1 MNMGRLSVVT
11 VIALSVAQG
20 IAYAQLPPYRPGQEL
35 VDASFEVA
43 SVRENRLSRR
53 EAIRS
58 PIRLLPS
65 GQFEARYALLKPL
78 MMMIYG
84 LRHYQIV
91 NAPEWVENER
101 FDIVA
106 KAPEGAEPA
115 HVRAMARK
123 LLEDRFGLVAHREK
137 RRMPT
142 YSLTWVDDRRRPS
155 PGLRPPSGS
164 CDKPEVSTTVSAPSG
179 LAVGTASPEC
189 EHAVGFGI
197 GWIFLRR
204 NSISSFLPF
213 LIEEVGRVV
222 VDETGLTGLYDLDL
236 KWSPEVRPG
245 SAVPPA
251 LVPDVAGG
259 VSIFTAIQEQLGLK
273 LEPSSGEV
281 EVLVIDRLDR
291 PTPD

>member
-1 MNMGRLSVVT
+1 MVRLSVVA
-11 VIALSVAQG
+11 VLALSVALG
-20 IAYAQLPPYRPGQEL
+20 TANAQLPPYNPGQEL

-43 SVRENRLSRR
+43 SVKENRLSRR
-53 EAIRS
+53 EAVRS
-58 PIRLLPS
+58 PVRLLPS
-65 GQFEARYALLKPL
+65 GQFEARYALLTTL
-78 MMMIYG
+78 MRMIYG
-84 LRHYQIV
+84 VRHYQIV
-91 NAPEWVENER
+91 SAPDWVDTER

-106 KAPEGAEPA
+106 KVPEGSEPT

-142 YSLTWVDDRRRPS
+142 YSLTWVDDRRQPG

-164 CDKPEVSTTVSAPSG
+164 CDSPESSTTVPAAGGQPMR
-179 LAVGTASPEC
+179 TTSPGC
-189 EHAVGFGI
+189 ERAAGFGI

-204 NSISSFLPF
+204 NFISSFLPF
-213 LIEEVGRVV
+213 LNDEVGRVV

-245 SAVPPA
+245 PA
-251 LVPDVAGG
+251 LPPGGVPDVTGG
-259 VSIFTAIQEQLGLK
+259 VSIFTAMREQLGLK
-273 LEPSSGEV
+273 LEPSTSEI
-281 EVLVIDRLDR
+281 EVLVIDRLNQ